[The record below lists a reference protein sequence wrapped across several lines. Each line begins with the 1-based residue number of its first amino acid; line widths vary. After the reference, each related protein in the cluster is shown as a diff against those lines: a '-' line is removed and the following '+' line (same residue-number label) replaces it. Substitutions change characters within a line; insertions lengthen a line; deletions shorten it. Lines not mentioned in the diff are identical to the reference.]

1 MNQFH
6 ADMLQMRNSL
16 ARFCGLMVVGF
27 IGLVASILF
36 KDLLFGQSSTSNR
49 TPDGFPPCKTPCCRG
64 WYRQRYRSEVQRS
77 RYPAS
82 E

>member
-16 ARFCGLMVVGF
+16 ARFYGLMVVGF

-36 KDLLFGQSSTSNR
+36 KDLLFGQSTV
-49 TPDGFPPCKTPCCRG
+49 DL
-64 WYRQRYRSEVQRS
+64 Y
-77 RYPAS
+77 
-82 E
+82 